1 MPEGKIVTLGYER
14 VRVCGISLVSAV
26 KANNVMSSIAAEHY
40 RLLVIE
46 DEVDIRRAVGAALRD
61 QHPAIIEASS
71 GQEGV
76 EAVGAAN
83 PDLIILDL
91 GLPDLDGLKVC
102 ERIRAMTASPIIVL
116 TARHGEADTVALLN
130 AGADDYI
137 TKPFSTQELAAR
149 VAAQLRRARVP
160 AAEHDVIVADGLAI
174 DVHRRQ
180 AMRDSSVIRLTPI
193 EWELLSV
200 LVSDPGRVF
209 THQQLFTAV
218 WKRAFGDARLYL
230 RVHVTNLRRKIERN
244 PADPRLII
252 TEPGVG
258 YRFISAP

>member
-1 MPEGKIVTLGYER
+1 VT
-14 VRVCGISLVSAV
+14 GIASDQ
-26 KANNVMSSIAAEHY
+26 Y

-46 DEVDIRRAVGAALRD
+46 DEADIRRAVGAALRD
-61 QHPAIIEASS
+61 QGPTVTEASS
-71 GQEGV
+71 GKAG
-76 EAVGAAN
+76 VGAVHASH

-91 GLPDLDGLKVC
+91 GLPDVDGLEVC
-102 ERIRAMTASPIIVL
+102 ERIRSITRAPIIVL

-137 TKPFSTQELAAR
+137 TKPFSTHELAAR
-149 VAAQLRRARVP
+149 VAAQLRRSRLP
-160 AAEHDVIVADGLAI
+160 RLEHAAVVSDGLAI
-174 DVHRRQ
+174 DLRR
-180 AMRDSSVIRLTPI
+180 RRLSRENTVIRLTPI

-209 THQQLFTAV
+209 THQQLFAAV

-244 PADPRLII
+244 PADPRLVI
-252 TEPGVG
+252 TEPGIG
-258 YRFISAP
+258 YRFILTP

>member
-1 MPEGKIVTLGYER
+1 M
-14 VRVCGISLVSAV
+14 LVEQTHR
-26 KANNVMSSIAAEHY
+26 AAMTGTAAAHY

-61 QHPAIIEASS
+61 HHPAIIEAST
-71 GQEGV
+71 
-76 EAVGAAN
+76 GAAGVDAVDASH

-91 GLPDLDGLKVC
+91 GLPDLDGLAVC
-102 ERIRAMTASPIIVL
+102 ERIRAMTVAPIIVL
-116 TARHGEADTVALLN
+116 TARHGESDTVALLN

-149 VAAQLRRARVP
+149 VAAQVRRSRVP
-160 AAEHDVIVADGLAI
+160 PSEHEIIVADGLSI

-180 AMRDSSVIRLTPI
+180 ASRDGNVVRLTPI
-193 EWELLSV
+193 EWELLTV

-209 THQQLFTAV
+209 THQQLFAAV

-258 YRFISAP
+258 YRFIMAP

>member
-1 MPEGKIVTLGYER
+1 
-14 VRVCGISLVSAV
+14 
-26 KANNVMSSIAAEHY
+26 MSVATEHY

-46 DEVDIRRAVGAALRD
+46 DEVDIRRAVSAALRD
-61 QHPAIIEASS
+61 HHPAIIEAST
-71 GQEGV
+71 GTAG
-76 EAVGAAN
+76 VGAVDSSH

-91 GLPDLDGLKVC
+91 GLPDIDGLDVC
-102 ERIRAMTASPIIVL
+102 KRIRAATAAPIIVL
-116 TARHGEADTVALLN
+116 TARHGESDTVALLN

-149 VAAQLRRARVP
+149 VSAQLRRARAP
-160 AAEHDVIVADGLAI
+160 RSPHGVILSDGLAI
-174 DVHRRQ
+174 DLHRRQ
-180 AMRDSSVIRLTPI
+180 ASREDEVIRLTPI

-209 THQQLFTAV
+209 THQQIFAAV
-218 WKRAFGDARLYL
+218 WKRSFGDARLYL

-244 PADPRLII
+244 PADPRLVI

-258 YRFISAP
+258 YRFIVTP

>member
-1 MPEGKIVTLGYER
+1 MLARVNHRDADFLRGARNLARGSVTG
-14 VRVCGISLVSAV
+14 VV
-26 KANNVMSSIAAEHY
+26 AEHY
-40 RLLVIE
+40 RLLIIE

-61 QHPAIIEASS
+61 HKPAIIEAST
-71 GQEGV
+71 GTAGI
-76 EAVGAAN
+76 EAVDSSH

-91 GLPDLDGLKVC
+91 GLPDIDGLAVC
-102 ERIRAMTASPIIVL
+102 ERIRTMSAAPIIVL

-149 VAAQLRRARVP
+149 VSAQLRRSRTP
-160 AAEHDVIVADGLAI
+160 RAERDVIVADGLTI
-174 DVHRRQ
+174 DLHRRQ
-180 AMRDSSVIRLTPI
+180 ALRDNTMIRLTPI
-193 EWELLSV
+193 EWDLLSV

-209 THQQLFTAV
+209 THQQLFAAV
-218 WKRAFGDARLYL
+218 WKRSFGDARLYL
-230 RVHVTNLRRKIERN
+230 RVHLTNLRRKIERN

-258 YRFISAP
+258 YRFILIP

>member
-1 MPEGKIVTLGYER
+1 MTAEAPPYTLL
-14 VRVCGISLVSAV
+14 I
-26 KANNVMSSIAAEHY
+26 
-40 RLLVIE
+40 IE
-46 DEVDIRRAVGAALRD
+46 DEIEITRAVGAALREH
-61 QHPAIIEASS
+61 HPAIIEATGGRAGLEQIKAS
-71 GQEGV
+71 
-76 EAVGAAN
+76 N
-83 PDLIILDL
+83 PDIIILDL

-102 ERIRAMTASPIIVL
+102 ERIRALTDAPIVVL

-149 VAAQLRRARVP
+149 VAAQLRRA
-160 AAEHDVIVADGLAI
+160 AAPRHAPVSINADGLSI
-174 DVHRRQ
+174 DIRLRHVRRGPTLL
-180 AMRDSSVIRLTPI
+180 RLTPI
-193 EWELLSV
+193 EWQILSV

-218 WKRAFGDARLYL
+218 WKRPYGDARLYL

-258 YRFISAP
+258 YRFIVE

>member
-1 MPEGKIVTLGYER
+1 MAEAPPYTLL
-14 VRVCGISLVSAV
+14 I
-26 KANNVMSSIAAEHY
+26 
-40 RLLVIE
+40 IE
-46 DEVDIRRAVGAALRD
+46 DEIEITRAVGAALRE
-61 QHPAIIEASS
+61 QHPAIVETSGGRAGLEAIKGS
-71 GQEGV
+71 
-76 EAVGAAN
+76 N
-83 PDLIILDL
+83 PDIIILDL
-91 GLPDLDGLKVC
+91 GLPDLDGLAVC
-102 ERIRAMTASPIIVL
+102 QRIRALTDAPIVVL

-149 VAAQLRRARVP
+149 VAAQLRRA
-160 AAEHDVIVADGLAI
+160 AAPRHAPVSINADGLSI
-174 DVHRRQ
+174 DIRLRQ
-180 AMRDSSVIRLTPI
+180 VKRGSTLVRLTPI
-193 EWELLSV
+193 EWEILAV

-218 WKRAFGDARLYL
+218 WKRSFGDARLYL

-258 YRFISAP
+258 YRFIVES

>member
-1 MPEGKIVTLGYER
+1 MTSV
-14 VRVCGISLVSAV
+14 V
-26 KANNVMSSIAAEHY
+26 AEHY

-46 DEVDIRRAVGAALRD
+46 DEVDIRRAVGAALRE
-61 QHPAIIEASS
+61 QHPSIIEAPT
-71 GQEGV
+71 GHAGV
-76 EAVGAAN
+76 EAVDASH
-83 PDLIILDL
+83 PDLVILDL
-91 GLPDLDGLKVC
+91 GLPDLDGLAVC
-102 ERIRAMTASPIIVL
+102 ERIRSMTAAPIIVL
-116 TARHGEADTVALLN
+116 TARHGETDTVALLN

-149 VAAQLRRARVP
+149 VSAQLRRARVP
-160 AAEHDVIVADGLAI
+160 AVEHEVIVSDGLSI

-180 AMRDSSVIRLTPI
+180 AMRDGNAVRLTPI

-258 YRFISAP
+258 YRFILTP

>member
-1 MPEGKIVTLGYER
+1 MTGVPTE
-14 VRVCGISLVSAV
+14 
-26 KANNVMSSIAAEHY
+26 NY

-46 DEVDIRRAVGAALRD
+46 DELDIRRAVSAALRD
-61 QHPAIIEASS
+61 HHPAIIEAST
-71 GQEGV
+71 GAAG
-76 EAVGAAN
+76 VGAVDSSR

-91 GLPDLDGLKVC
+91 GLPDIDGLDVC
-102 ERIRAMTASPIIVL
+102 KRIRATTAAPIIVL
-116 TARHGEADTVALLN
+116 TARHGESDTVALLN

-149 VAAQLRRARVP
+149 VSAQLRRSRAPRSR
-160 AAEHDVIVADGLAI
+160 HGVILSDGLAI
-174 DVHRRQ
+174 DLHRRQ
-180 AMRDSSVIRLTPI
+180 ASRDNAVIRLTPI

-209 THQQLFTAV
+209 THQQIFAAV
-218 WKRAFGDARLYL
+218 WKRSFGDARLYL

-244 PADPRLII
+244 PADPRLVI

-258 YRFISAP
+258 YRFILTP

>member
-1 MPEGKIVTLGYER
+1 
-14 VRVCGISLVSAV
+14 
-26 KANNVMSSIAAEHY
+26 MSVATEHY

-46 DEVDIRRAVGAALRD
+46 DEVDIRRAVSAALRD
-61 QHPAIIEASS
+61 HHPAIIEASTGS
-71 GQEGV
+71 EGV
-76 EAVGAAN
+76 GAVDSSH

-91 GLPDLDGLKVC
+91 GLPDIDGLDVC
-102 ERIRAMTASPIIVL
+102 KRIRAATAAPIIVL
-116 TARHGEADTVALLN
+116 TARHGESNTVALLN

-149 VAAQLRRARVP
+149 VSAQLRRARAPRSQYGV
-160 AAEHDVIVADGLAI
+160 VLSDGLSV
-174 DVHRRQ
+174 DLHRRL
-180 AMRDSSVIRLTPI
+180 ASRGEDVIRLTPI

-209 THQQLFTAV
+209 THQQIFAAV
-218 WKRAFGDARLYL
+218 WKRSFGDARLYL

-244 PADPRLII
+244 PADPRLVI

-258 YRFISAP
+258 YRFIVTP